1 MASPALK
8 TEDEQ
13 FVTLGIDREV
23 FAVPVETVLE
33 ILDMRP
39 MFRIP
44 DAPAYLAGLIDVRGR
59 GVPVIDLR
67 LRLGLPQVP
76 STENTRI
83 LVLEAPVAGRR
94 LTLGLI
100 ADRVFEVTGLDDGT
114 LETPPDIGLKWRSD
128 HIRGVGRRNDNF
140 VVVFDL
146 AQLFSTDGDILLGAN
161 AQAGALAQA
170 TDAAGEADSGA
181 ATDSFEPA

>member
-1 MASPALK
+1 MAAVALK
-8 TEDEQ
+8 TEERQ

-44 DAPAYLAGLIDVRGR
+44 DAPAHLSGLIDLRGR
-59 GVPVIDLR
+59 SVPVIDLR
-67 LRLGLPQVP
+67 LRLGLPQAPV
-76 STENTRI
+76 TESTRI
-83 LVLEAPVAGRR
+83 LVLETPVKGRA

-100 ADRVFEVTGLDDGT
+100 ADRVFEVTGLDDDAI
-114 LETPPDIGLKWRSD
+114 EAAPDIGSRWRSD
-128 HIRGVGRRNDNF
+128 HIRGVGRRNDGF

-146 AQLFSTDGDILLGAN
+146 ARLFSADGDVLLD
-161 AQAGALAQA
+161 AGR
-170 TDAAGEADSGA
+170 ADLEGDREGRQQS
-181 ATDSFEPA
+181 